1 MECSCEYLKHDNSY
15 FKRID
20 IQFLMEILSM
30 QREVQ
35 IVVSMPIRLILIWNT
50 IYSTLAYLL
59 IISIQIRHANISC
72 HCESNYIKQ
81 FFLLC
86 II

>member
-1 MECSCEYLKHDNSY
+1 
-15 FKRID
+15 
-20 IQFLMEILSM
+20 M

-81 FFLLC
+81 FFLLYYHLEIKESKNKINTLKLVC
-86 II
+86 RNCRMSIVFT